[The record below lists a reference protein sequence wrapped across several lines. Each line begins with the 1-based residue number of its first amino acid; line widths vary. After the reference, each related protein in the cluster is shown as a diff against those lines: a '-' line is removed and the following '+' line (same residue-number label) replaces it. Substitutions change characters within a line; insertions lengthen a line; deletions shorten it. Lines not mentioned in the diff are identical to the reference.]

1 MQKIL
6 GWTFVLASRCLW
18 ADAML
23 PGVESSEIGSL
34 VAGYIGQLTLPGK
47 VEHHKKIAALV
58 AKNSKYQRAL
68 LATLVKQ
75 SQVQGLEPLKKL
87 LPAPLAALE
96 KALPAAPNASLFGG
110 GLIAPPTGTW
120 LMPIPFLEDSPLEAS
135 VATGVKSHILSPDE
149 VLELQRNP
157 GWLCLPDGQAVRTD
171 AVVRMVYPRKRA
183 ERERLEKGDAESAI
197 NDWRDLLKSADA
209 GSNSDEQLKIG
220 LDNFCLK
227 HPLSPQCDLAEKAI
241 TPPVAKG
248 KAPIETGLL
257 AMAGSENS
265 EQRDLYQ
272 RTLLKMARPDLDAF
286 RKRVLLDPSGEHACT
301 VMHLSDPHRLSKGLK
316 AVSPSHAMTPV
327 LMRLLPEL
335 AANGDQGGLAR
346 VAPWINDSAIPSL
359 VKRLSSASEESR
371 TFSADILGNFGV
383 RVVAA
388 LIAALNDLDPNVRL
402 GAAHALGKIGEKAE
416 PSVFTLT
423 RLIKDP
429 ESKMRQNVAEALG
442 KIGKKAAKAIPALT
456 EALADAD
463 AGVKANAAEAIGAI
477 GGNAQELVLPLTKLL
492 ADSTPLV
499 RASAAAALGKFG
511 NAATSAVPALVLL
524 LKDSEKFVKLNASEA
539 LGLIGAESSVALFDG
554 LASED
559 ETMREILTAGI
570 VKLGRK
576 AVPLLIKEVSNASAA
591 VRASA
596 IGALGKIGDQA
607 AAESTS
613 IVAEAMTDDSGLVR
627 ATAADTLGAFGPKA
641 SIAILALIKGLEDTD
656 ENVATSASMA
666 LSQMGPE
673 AYGPVI
679 GVFSHPKKEVR
690 KLAAESL
697 GTMKETVI
705 PVLVAALNDRN
716 ETVREYSAMTLG
728 LMGERAGSAV
738 PALMKCAENEAS
750 SVRRSSAE
758 ALGKMGGRAIAS
770 IPSLTHLLRDKAKE
784 VRESAAAGLHKMG
797 RLATGAIPALTEAL
811 SDDND
816 VVRYWASKAL
826 QNFGPKAAD
835 AVPALTLA
843 LADETETVR
852 ANAAKAL
859 GTIGLRAKT
868 AMPQL
873 GKALDDTDK
882 HVRSNAQWALEQLR

>member
-423 RLIKDP
+423 RLIK
-429 ESKMRQNVAEALG
+429 
-442 KIGKKAAKAIPALT
+442 
-456 EALADAD
+456 
-463 AGVKANAAEAIGAI
+463 
-477 GGNAQELVLPLTKLL
+477 